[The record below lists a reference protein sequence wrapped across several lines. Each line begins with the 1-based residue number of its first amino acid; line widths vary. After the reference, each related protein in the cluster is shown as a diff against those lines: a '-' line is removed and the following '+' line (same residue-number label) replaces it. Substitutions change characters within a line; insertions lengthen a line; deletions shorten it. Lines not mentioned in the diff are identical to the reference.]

1 MHELSLSYA
10 TVESVLESVAS
21 LNASRVISVTLVA
34 GELSGVSI
42 EAFQFSFPIAAAG
55 TILEDTN
62 LIINSE
68 PVRVFCSPCNQIS
81 ALANIQNFR
90 CPLCGLASG
99 DIRSGEDF
107 IIQSIE
113 VESDET
119 ETAET
124 VTTEVPQNE
133 HAHR

>member
-21 LNASRVISVTLVA
+21 LNASRVISLTLVA

-42 EAFQFSFPIAAAG
+42 EAFRFSFPIAAAG

-68 PVRVFCSPCNQIS
+68 PVRIFCSACDQTS
-81 ALANIQNFR
+81 ALASIQNFR

-113 VESDET
+113 I

-124 VTTEVPQNE
+124 VTGKVPQNE

>member
-21 LNASRVISVTLVA
+21 LNASRVISLTLVA

-42 EAFQFSFPIAAAG
+42 EAFRFSFPIAAAG
-55 TILEDTN
+55 TILEDTT

-68 PVRVFCSPCNQIS
+68 PVRIFCAACDQVSP
-81 ALANIQNFR
+81 LASIQSFR

-113 VESDET
+113 I

-124 VTTEVPQNE
+124 VTGKVNPK
-133 HAHR
+133 

>member
-10 TVESVLESVAS
+10 TVESVLESIAN
-21 LNASRVISVTLVA
+21 LNASRVISLTLVA

-42 EAFQFSFPIAAAG
+42 EAFRFSFPIAAAG
-55 TILEDTN
+55 TILEGVD
-62 LIINSE
+62 LILNKE
-68 PVRVFCSPCNQIS
+68 PVRIYCAACDEIS
-81 ALANIQNFR
+81 ALVSIQSFR
-90 CPLCGLASG
+90 CPACGRPSG

-113 VESDET
+113 L
-119 ETAET
+119 ETAE
-124 VTTEVPQNE
+124 VTQDE

>member
-21 LNASRVISVTLVA
+21 LNAARVISVTLVA

-42 EAFQFSFPIAAAG
+42 EAFRFSFPIAAAG

-62 LIINSE
+62 LIIIGE
-68 PVRVFCSPCNQIS
+68 PVRVFCSPCNQIG
-81 ALANIQNFR
+81 ALASIQNFR
-90 CPLCGLASG
+90 CPVCGLPSG

-113 VESDET
+113 IET
-119 ETAET
+119 AEPVTAET
-124 VTTEVPQNE
+124 VTGEVPQNE